1 MPQKLCSTYERLAL
15 PWQSNEKVSQTP
27 AQKWGADRR
36 RTEQNILK
44 EAPEHRLSGS
54 MGVKS
59 VQSITSAQLIEL
71 SSTHTHT
78 HIQEKTSHSPR
89 CLALHSGAETRRL
102 IETEVSFRGEVLRV
116 LRDYSQLFPHYQSS

>member
-15 PWQSNEKVSQTP
+15 PWQSNEKVIQTP
-27 AQKWGADRR
+27 AEKWGVDR

-54 MGVKS
+54 VGVIS
-59 VQSITSAQLIEL
+59 VQSITTAQLTEL

-78 HIQEKTSHSPR
+78 PKRRLFTTARS
-89 CLALHSGAETRRL
+89 LALHSGAETRRL
-102 IETEVSFRGEVLRV
+102 RETEVLFRGQVLRV
-116 LRDYSQLFPHYQSS
+116 LRNDSQLFHH